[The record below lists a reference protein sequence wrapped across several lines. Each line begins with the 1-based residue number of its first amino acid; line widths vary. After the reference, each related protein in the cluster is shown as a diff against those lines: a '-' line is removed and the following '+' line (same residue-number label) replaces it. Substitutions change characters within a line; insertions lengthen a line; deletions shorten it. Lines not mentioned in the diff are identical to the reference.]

1 MPVPWIDSKR
11 PGQRYFEGYTLR
23 ETSCPDGKLRR
34 KWVYTGIYYRQNL
47 PERTR
52 AKRRLCYPLA
62 WLFSLLPVFYCG
74 LGPFPFLNSWWGILS
89 VFGPLLL
96 LLIAAASFY
105 HYAAAAGELTAYRY
119 HKVSQLSLFAK
130 LLTAIHSACA
140 VLMLTCCFV
149 FGAGRL
155 AAALGAAL
163 HLAAAVLHGAVAY
176 RESRVTYST
185 RRAE

>member
-1 MPVPWIDSKR
+1 MPVPRIDSNR

-23 ETSCPDGKLRR
+23 EISCPDGKLRR

-52 AKRRLCYPLA
+52 TRRRLCYPLA

-74 LGPFPFLNSWWGILS
+74 LAPFPFLKSWWGILS
-89 VFGPLLL
+89 IFGPFLL

-105 HYAAAAGELTAYRY
+105 HYAVAAGELTAYRY
-119 HKVSQLSLFAK
+119 HKISQLLLFTK
-130 LLTAIHSACA
+130 LLTVIHGACA

-149 FGAGRL
+149 FGAERL
-155 AAALGAAL
+155 AVALGAVL
-163 HLAAAVLHGAVAY
+163 HLAAAVLHGVVAY